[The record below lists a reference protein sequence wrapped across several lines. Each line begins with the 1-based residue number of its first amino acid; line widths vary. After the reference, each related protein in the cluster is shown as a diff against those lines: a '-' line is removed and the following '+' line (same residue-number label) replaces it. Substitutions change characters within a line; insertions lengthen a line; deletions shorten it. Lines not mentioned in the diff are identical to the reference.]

1 MQYQVGG
8 SLTTDASSYVERQA
22 DLELY
27 NALRLGEFCYVLN
40 SRQMGK
46 SSLLARTAHRLQQD
60 GCQCITVD
68 MTNIGSE
75 NITPLQWYKGIVGE
89 LWSSFKLLDKIDL
102 KAWWKER
109 EELPLVHKLSHFIS
123 EILLSQFPNQHL
135 IICIDEIDSILSLN
149 FSVDDFF
156 ALIRYCYNQRAINPE
171 FNRITFAI
179 FGVATPSD
187 LIQDKKRTPFN
198 IGQAIKLHGFK
209 LHEAQHLAKGLE
221 VREGNPLTVL
231 REVLAWTAGQPFLTQ
246 KLCRLIVSLGQDAV
260 SGRLTIVPG
269 TERFWVESVVR
280 KYIIHTWE
288 SQDEP
293 EHLRTIRD
301 RLLFN
306 EQRAGKLLGI
316 YQQILEEIAVLTDDS
331 REQAELLLSGLVVK
345 EQGVLK
351 VSNLIYREVFNLQ
364 WVERQLAAL
373 RPYSQ
378 AFGAW
383 IASNRQDESRL
394 LRAQA
399 LRDAQHWSQGKS
411 LDGLDYQFLAASE
424 ELEHREMQRALEAE
438 RTKEVEARLKAEQ
451 RRITHQRRMNTILS
465 LLLTGMTIKV
475 VVFLGLWLSARSN
488 YYHAVASVQEARIEK
503 IQLLTRLS
511 QERFAANRQLD
522 ALVEAI
528 RAKRLLQNLGINNAK
543 LENQVDQ
550 VLQQATYKVL
560 ANSKN
565 KEQILH
571 RDLLVQ
577 GCKAMRDYLPIGE
590 MKDGDRQLCDDINPK
605 RSKAYPLLP

>member
-1 MQYQVGG
+1 MKYQVGG

-27 NALRLGEFCYVLN
+27 NALRSGEFCYVLN

-60 GCQCITVD
+60 GCQCITID

-89 LWSSFKLLDKIDL
+89 LWSSFKLLENIDL

-109 EELPLVHKLSHFIS
+109 EDFPLIYKLKHFIS
-123 EILLSQFPNQHL
+123 EILLLQFPNQHL

-171 FNRITFAI
+171 FNRIGFAI

-209 LHEAQHLAKGLE
+209 VHEAQHLAEGLQ
-221 VREGNPLTVL
+221 VREGNPQTILK
-231 REVLAWTAGQPFLTQ
+231 EVLAWTAGQPFLTQ
-246 KLCRLIVSLGQDAV
+246 KLCRLIVNLSQEPM
-260 SGRLTIVPG
+260 SRQLTIVPG
-269 TERFWVESVVR
+269 TEGFWVESVVR
-280 KYIIHTWE
+280 KHIIHAWE

-306 EQRAGKLLGI
+306 EECAGNFLGI
-316 YQQILEEIAVLTDDS
+316 YQQILEEFAVPTDDS

-345 EQGVLK
+345 EQGALK
-351 VSNLIYREVFNLQ
+351 VSNPIYREVFNLE
-364 WVERQLAAL
+364 WVGRQLAVL

-411 LDGLDYQFLAASE
+411 LGDLDYQFLTVSE
-424 ELEHREMQRALEAE
+424 ELDRQEMQLALEAE

-451 RRITHQRRMNTILS
+451 RIIIHQRKTNTILR
-465 LLLTGMTIKV
+465 LLLTGMTVKFAI
-475 VVFLGLWLSARSN
+475 FLGLWLSARSN
-488 YYHAVASVQEARIEK
+488 YDRAVASAREARIEE
-503 IQLLTRLS
+503 IQMLTRLS

-528 RAKRLLQNLGINNAK
+528 LAKRLLQNLGTNNVK
-543 LENQVDQ
+543 LEHQVNQ

-560 ANSKN
+560 ANSKD
-565 KEQILH
+565 KEQIRH
-571 RDLLVQ
+571 RDLLMQ
-577 GCKAMRDYLPIGE
+577 GCNALRDYLPIGE
-590 MKDGDRQLCDDINPK
+590 MKDGDRHLCDEIKPNRP
-605 RSKAYPLLP
+605 

>member
-1 MQYQVGG
+1 MKYQVGG
-8 SLTTDASSYVERQA
+8 SLTTDTSSYVERQA

-27 NALRLGEFCYVLN
+27 NALRSGEFCYVLN

-46 SSLLARTAHRLQQD
+46 SSLLARTSHRLQRD

-102 KAWWKER
+102 KAWWKEQ
-109 EELPLVHKLSHFIS
+109 EDLSLLYKLRHFIS
-123 EILLSQFPNQHL
+123 EVLLSQFPNQQL
-135 IICIDEIDSILSLN
+135 VIFIDEIDSILSLD

-156 ALIRYCYNQRAINPE
+156 ALIRYYYNQRSTNPE

-198 IGQAIKLHGFK
+198 IGKAIKLHGFR
-209 LHEAQHLAKGLE
+209 LHEAQHLAERLG
-221 VREGNPLTVL
+221 VREANPQTIF
-231 REVLAWTAGQPFLTQ
+231 RELLAWTAPQPFLTQ
-246 KLCRLIVSLGQDAV
+246 KVCRLIVSLSQDAI
-260 SGRLTIVPG
+260 SEPFTIAPG
-269 TERFWVESVVR
+269 TEGFWVESVVR
-280 KYIIHTWE
+280 KHIIHSWD

-301 RLLFN
+301 RLLSN
-306 EQRAGKLLGI
+306 EQYAGKILGI
-316 YQQILEEIAVLTDDS
+316 YQQILEFVVPTDDS
-331 REQAELLLSGLVVK
+331 REQVELLLSGLVVK
-345 EQGVLK
+345 EQGVLR

-383 IASNRQDESRL
+383 IASNRQDKSRL

-411 LDGLDYQFLAASE
+411 LDNLDYKFLAASE
-424 ELEHREMQRALEAE
+424 ELDRREMQQALELE

-451 RRITHQRRMNTILS
+451 QRITNQRRMNMVLS
-465 LLLTGMTIKV
+465 LLLTGMTIKF

-488 YYHAVASVQEARIEK
+488 YYRAVTSAQEARVEK
-503 IQLLTRLS
+503 IQMLTRLS

-528 RAKRLLQNLGINNAK
+528 RAKQMLQKLGTNNPRL
-543 LENQVDQ
+543 EHQVDQ

-560 ANSKN
+560 ANLKD
-565 KEQILH
+565 KEQVRH

-577 GCKAMRDYLPIGE
+577 SCNALRDYLPSSE
-590 MKDGDRQLCDDINPK
+590 EVKDGDRYLCDQIKPN
-605 RSKAYPLLP
+605 RSKAYPFML

>member
-46 SSLLARTAHRLQQD
+46 SSLLAKTAHRLQQD

-109 EELPLVHKLSHFIS
+109 EELPFVHKLSHFIS

-345 EQGVLK
+345 QGVLK

-399 LRDAQHWSQGKS
+399 LRDAQDWSQGKS

-424 ELEHREMQRALEAE
+424 ELGHREMQRALEAE

-475 VVFLGLWLSARSN
+475 VVFLGLWLSTRSS